1 MKFIKLLES
10 YFDNPLPRLTQVF
23 LADYNGKLTYNMNPL
38 YKLIHEHFAIQ
49 NIAPIQNEE
58 LIQYSCTLPN
68 DQKYDSKLNLG
79 KIILL
84 KLLEKY
90 KIKNLISSN
99 KQGFSVNTS
108 KLWNSYGKKIFLH
121 YFDKSRLVEDQI
133 VNSDWVQR
141 YVSKNNLDVRY
152 INKFLGILALEI
164 WYRLFITKD
173 LKSNEKLQFLH

>member
-1 MKFIKLLES
+1 
-10 YFDNPLPRLTQVF
+10 
-23 LADYNGKLTYNMNPL
+23 MNPL

-49 NIAPIQNEE
+49 NIAPIQNEG

-90 KIKNLISSN
+90 KVKNLISSN

-133 VNSDWVQR
+133 INLDWVQR

-173 LKSNEKLQFLH
+173 LKPNEKLQFLH